1 VLVDA
6 RQLEPGTGIEA
17 DVCIVGAGAAGITL
31 ARDLGRA
38 GLRVALLESG
48 DFLPSLPSTD
58 LNRGRSIGLRYG
70 PLHMNRL
77 RQFGGTTGHWSGW
90 CRPLDPEDLAGAGR
104 QQSWPIA
111 WDELAR
117 WYPRAAETVQIPSAW
132 KTADL
137 ARGSGHKLM
146 ALDPTRV
153 TTTHYILS
161 PPTRFGE
168 LYREELA
175 ESPNVTVY
183 LHANLVNIALA
194 REDDRVEALEVATLE
209 GRTFR
214 ARARRYVLAAG
225 GLENARLLL
234 ISRDRSPDGLGNRSG
249 YVGRFFMEHPHYRK
263 AAYLVVDPQLDL
275 GFYRYHHGLPGVDG
289 TQGPWVI
296 GALTPSSD
304 WVRCEGIPR
313 LACTLTPE
321 DLAAL
326 DREQRTGRIPAAD
339 VAQLTLGTPKAAL
352 YSLFVRSAQAA
363 LTESRVFLDGE
374 RDALG
379 LPRLALEW
387 RTEPDARESVT
398 RFLRL
403 LGAEVARAG
412 LGRLWID
419 ENRWG
424 RLATVLEGGSHHM
437 GTTRMSASAKD
448 GVVDER
454 CRLHECP
461 ELYIAGSSVFPS
473 VGFANPTLTL
483 VALAHRMAEDL
494 RRELA

>member
-1 VLVDA
+1 
-6 RQLEPGTGIEA
+6 
-17 DVCIVGAGAAGITL
+17 
-31 ARDLGRA
+31 
-38 GLRVALLESG
+38 
-48 DFLPSLPSTD
+48 
-58 LNRGRSIGLRYG
+58 
-70 PLHMNRL
+70 
-77 RQFGGTTGHWSGW
+77 
-90 CRPLDPEDLAGAGR
+90 
-104 QQSWPIA
+104 
-111 WDELAR
+111 
-117 WYPRAAETVQIPSAW
+117 
-132 KTADL
+132 
-137 ARGSGHKLM
+137 
-146 ALDPTRV
+146 
-153 TTTHYILS
+153 
-161 PPTRFGE
+161 
-168 LYREELA
+168 
-175 ESPNVTVY
+175 
-183 LHANLVNIALA
+183 
-194 REDDRVEALEVATLE
+194 
-209 GRTFR
+209 
-214 ARARRYVLAAG
+214 
-225 GLENARLLL
+225 
-234 ISRDRSPDGLGNRSG
+234 
-249 YVGRFFMEHPHYRK
+249 MEHPHYRK

-304 WVRCEGIPR
+304 WVRREGIPR